1 MNKQTE
7 NSLRELKDFIEKHNL
22 RDNYSNVLFQATV
35 DIEAFERQI
44 YREEIEILVNEQVY
58 GKASELVFTKHN
70 LNYEFYPL
78 QFFPD
83 FQTFTHVNT
92 AYLKIEGTHTH
103 RPKIGKYVV
112 RIFPLNNL

>member
-22 RDNYSNVLFQATV
+22 RDNYSNVRFQALI
-35 DIEAFERQI
+35 DIEAFEKQV
-44 YREEIEILVNEQVY
+44 YKKEIEILVNEQVY
-58 GKASELVFTKHN
+58 GKASELVFTKHD

-78 QFFPD
+78 QFYPD
-83 FQTFTHVNT
+83 FQNFTHVND
-92 AYLKIEGTHTH
+92 AYLKIEGVHTH

-112 RIFPLNNL
+112 KIFPLKKI